1 MKITYDPDADALDIR
16 LREGPFEC
24 RTVRLSD
31 DIALDF
37 ADGEI
42 LVAIE
47 VLGASELGVTPEHPE
62 VILERLKGIVR
73 QATVRNK

>member
-1 MKITYDPDADALDIR
+1 MKISYDPEADALDIR
-16 LREGPFEC
+16 LREGDFEC

-37 ADGEI
+37 TNGEV

-47 VLGASELGVTPEHPE
+47 VLGASALGVTPEHPE
-62 VILERLKGIVR
+62 IVLDHLIGIVI
-73 QATVRNK
+73 QAA

>member
-1 MKITYDPDADALDIR
+1 MKIAYDPEADALDIR
-16 LREGPFEC
+16 LREGHFEC

-37 ADGEI
+37 AEGEI

-62 VILERLKGIVR
+62 VALEHLKGVIR
-73 QATVRNK
+73 QVA

>member
-1 MKITYDPDADALDIR
+1 MKITYDPEADAISIR
-16 LREGPFEC
+16 LREGKYEC

-37 ADGEI
+37 APGEQ

-47 VLGASELGVTPEHPE
+47 VLGASLLGIDPDHPE
-62 VILERLKGIVR
+62 VIMERLKGIAVT
-73 QATVRNK
+73 AA

>member
-1 MKITYDPDADALDIR
+1 MKITYDPEADAISIR
-16 LREGPFEC
+16 LREGKYEC

-37 ADGEI
+37 APGEQ

-47 VLGASELGVTPEHPE
+47 VLGASMLGIDKDHPE
-62 VILERLKGIVR
+62 VIMERLKGVT
-73 QATVRNK
+73 A